1 MEKNKRYSPGNKA
14 LIAGTI
20 IFSMFLM
27 FLMFLVKNKLVDQI
41 ES

>member
-27 FLMFLVKNKLVDQI
+27 FLVKNKLVDQI